1 MSMIELQSSQSMRVS
16 LDAIRR
22 GEGGLD
28 EHREAILKRAPNE
41 GDWAKFPYEHLT
53 MKDLAYITAK
63 TGHEFAILR
72 GKREDI
78 LFHGTA
84 QRCAFD
90 DVLVDLLLTKRLVI
104 YGHSHPGEVEPV
116 PSQGDRDALRRVG
129 QKSSRLISGLSGIEV
144 EFTDDPFEIA

>member
-1 MSMIELQSSQSMRVS
+1 
-16 LDAIRR
+16 
-22 GEGGLD
+22 
-28 EHREAILKRAPNE
+28 
-41 GDWAKFPYEHLT
+41 

-90 DVLVDLLLTKRLVI
+90 DVLVDLLLTKR
-104 YGHSHPGEVEPV
+104 GHSHPGEIEPI

-129 QKSSRLISGLSGIEV
+129 QKSSRFISGLSGIEV
-144 EFTDDPFEIA
+144 EFTDDPFEIV